1 MKKRILAI
9 FIAFISL
16 FIVLP
21 IGAYSLFIF
30 SSFPIENNENITL
43 GGIDNI
49 RENYD
54 SSVNQDYTSKEYTIY
69 FFPSTLYSQQYH
81 NCLNK
86 KNTITNNSEILPE
99 DMFGYIDVTYSL
111 NQGDYDINID
121 NVVTPSNIH
130 DSFKVNNATWSNG
143 DEYYLNYVGNQAGHI
158 YSDRNTYLQEDYGNN
173 EPSSIDAYYQTWN
186 KYKSDSGSPKWL
198 NEPLEYNQNENNTN
212 PDISGRTKNRPK
224 FRSDRMGYWPE
235 LASGE
240 GRYLPY
246 KITIEDNLPI
256 ALYQKLN
263 PLPYNDMGDSNPAGA
278 WYNLTFNGWGYFD
291 DTNTFSALTTG
302 NYDGNT
308 VLSSFS
314 SSDLHSYFDLM
325 RNLEEYADDKN
336 VIRLFPIFSNGKD
349 YRSQLSESDLDN
361 ILNNNGDSM
370 TFKADNGNGEEYRN
384 GGRDAL
390 QIDFEY
396 EDETTPGVYFPDT
409 QYFLY
414 TKEEILDRTNLDELP
429 IKYASINN
437 LNINLEDSNITNI
450 YLKGAA
456 LKHSEDG
463 GSGIGAWNG
472 TWEEVLTIYQ
482 KDAQNKS
489 ATQLILEKY
498 GSGLYNLFMFVVS
511 PNSYQR
517 ITRTKLL
524 GDDRY
529 KIEDL
534 NSGDYYRNN
543 GTALKEYILDNLP
556 EPISNKNLEFVINTP
571 QAISNSADYNESY
584 FVFAIE
590 KVTEAKFVSGLSSRN
605 NGSSINDQV
614 DRLYNIA
621 PSMVKQTHPIYQAKS
636 TVTHTEV
643 DNQGNTIVTDIPT
656 TDIVKGLPPLD
667 NENIYIIKNVDF
679 TTYKSVEEAAF
690 QIRLFSKYQGDQV
703 HFYPSNLGD
712 QTHQTSGI
720 DNDYLD
726 DHGNNTLFYDINGDD
741 EVDDNE
747 VFLNASYYFT
757 LFNAHDHDGTSNG
770 RYYEAKSQ
778 QYLGLY
784 DFILYACENPVDG
797 ISTPIHYHLYAFR
810 HSNVFFKL
818 VDVNSYDDFTLHLD
832 NDGFVDHD
840 DLPTLWE
847 KRYYIGMN
855 IDGRHVDEDQ
865 KITLE
870 EAIAKKVNKDGSTY
884 RVIDYVTGL
893 TFAEYKPVSTDS
905 TQYEFSNRFL
915 FRIRKNYI
923 LYIEKVTS

>member
-9 FIAFISL
+9 LITFISL
-16 FIVLP
+16 FIILP

-30 SSFPIENNENITL
+30 SSFPIKKDENITL

-49 RENYD
+49 KENYD

-69 FFPSTLYSQQYH
+69 FFPSTLYSQQYY
-81 NCLNK
+81 NYLNET
-86 KNTITNNSEILPE
+86 NTITNNSEILPE

-130 DSFKVNNATWSNG
+130 DSFKVNNATRNNG
-143 DEYYLNYVGNQAGHI
+143 DEYYLDYVGNQKGHI
-158 YSDRNTYLQEDYGNN
+158 YSDRNTYLQADYGND
-173 EPSSIDAYYQTWN
+173 EPSSIDAYYQTWE
-186 KYKSDSGSPKWL
+186 KYRSDSGSPKWL
-198 NEPLEYNQNENNTN
+198 NETLEYNQNEYNTN
-212 PDISGRTKNRPK
+212 PDISGRTKKRPK

-235 LASGE
+235 LYNGE

-325 RNLEEYADDKN
+325 RNLEEYADENN

-361 ILNNNGDSM
+361 ILKTDGESM
-370 TFKADNGNGEEYRN
+370 IFKADNGDGEKNRN

-396 EDETTPGVYFPDT
+396 KDERTPGVYFPDT

-414 TKEEILDRTNLDELP
+414 TEEEILDPTNLGELP

-456 LKHSEDG
+456 LQHSEAR

-482 KDAQNKS
+482 RGPQNKS
-489 ATQLILEKY
+489 DTQQILEKY

-511 PNSYQR
+511 PNAYQK
-517 ITRTKLL
+517 ITREGKGFLQHS
-524 GDDRY
+524 Y
-529 KIEDL
+529 SINDL
-534 NSGDYYRNN
+534 NSGDYYRDR
-543 GTALKEYILDNLP
+543 GTALRDYILFHLP

-643 DNQGNTIVTDIPT
+643 DNQGNTIVTNISST
-656 TDIVKGLPPLD
+656 QKVEGLEALD
-667 NENIYIIKNVDF
+667 NENIYIIKNVDL

-712 QTHQTSGI
+712 QSHPQENIT
-720 DNDYLD
+720 NNYLD
-726 DHGNNTLFYDINGDD
+726 DTGNNTLFYDINEDGN
-741 EVDDNE
+741 VDDNE

-784 DFILYACENPVDG
+784 DFILYACENPVEG

-810 HSNVFFKL
+810 HSNVFVKL
-818 VDVNSYDDFTLHLD
+818 VDVNCYDDFTID
-832 NDGFVDHD
+832 SDGFVDHQN
-840 DLPTLWE
+840 LKTLWE

-855 IDGRHVDEDQ
+855 IDGKNEDDGTKQ
-865 KITLE
+865 TLE
-870 EAIAKKVNKDGSTY
+870 EAISSKVNKDGSTY
-884 RVIDYVTGL
+884 RIIDYVTGL
-893 TFAEYKPVSTDS
+893 IFAEYKPSDTDP
-905 TQYEFSNRFL
+905 TNYVFDNRFL

-923 LYIEKVTS
+923 LYIEKVSN